1 MKKMLTMA
9 VVLAA
14 SLLSL
19 CACSS
24 TDPPADPGEAPL
36 QSWYKTDAY
45 TLLLP
50 QGFTAQEG
58 EDGGVT
64 LSLDG
69 QAVGGVQVVP
79 YPDAAGF
86 LDTVGHPFS
95 LPRERIFRRRFGQ
108 DSFLDKQCTIGTP

>member
-14 SLLSL
+14 LLLSL

-79 YPDAAGF
+79 YPNAH
-86 LDTVGHPFS
+86 VP
-95 LPRERIFRRRFGQ
+95 
-108 DSFLDKQCTIGTP
+108 

>member
-9 VVLAA
+9 AVLSA

-50 QGFTAQEG
+50 QGFAAQEG

-69 QAVGGVQVVP
+69 QAVGGVQVCP
-79 YPDAAGF
+79 IQTLRASWTPWGLPARTAGTAA
-86 LDTVGHPFS
+86 
-95 LPRERIFRRRFGQ
+95 
-108 DSFLDKQCTIGTP
+108 KN